1 MSSKLDKNV
10 RRANK
15 LSKTQVKS
23 GNTFTGWHHSIK
35 PTVLVDLKEKSPCQ
49 HLIENFLCVI
59 RVLGV
64 RSWDKRLREVQPQT
78 QSQCAPHGGSAAGE
92 RSPGHCWALRRARK
106 HKELFLR
113 KAATPQGQTLITAEL
128 VGWKSLLRHVTYPT
142 GPLRATLVNGTVKII
157 IKREECVCVWAWAHT
172 CEHTHSSATLNKKH
186 RIVKLH
192 FAIQQRGC
200 R

>member
-15 LSKTQVKS
+15 LSKTEVKS
-23 GNTFTGWHHSIK
+23 GNTFIGWHHSVK
-35 PTVLVDLKEKSPCQ
+35 PTFLVDLKEKSPCQ
-49 HLIENFLCVI
+49 HLIENFLCAI
-59 RVLGV
+59 RVLEV
-64 RSWDKRLREVQPQT
+64 RSWDKRPREVQPQT
-78 QSQCAPHGGSAAGE
+78 RSRCAPHGGSAARE
-92 RSPGHCWALRRARK
+92 RSPGHCRALRRARK

-157 IKREECVCVWAWAHT
+157 IKREECVCV
-172 CEHTHSSATLNKKH
+172 CVCEREHTHVSTHTRVL
-186 RIVKLH
+186 L
-192 FAIQQRGC
+192 
-200 R
+200 